1 MNILQLQDR
10 LKGLPEKNL
19 VNYVTQPTGEVP
31 IFLALSELQRRNEMK
46 KRFQANQAEKPS
58 IAEQIVAESKP
69 DPMQMGLGNMRVGQR
84 MMPGGQG
91 VGTPP
96 LAPEMDPRQM
106 AASGIAANP
115 QSAVGGSAMAKEGGI
130 VGYQTGGITGYSDEF
145 IKMLEEQAK
154 LNQGTGGPY
163 GGSIVGE
170 SSRFIPKTIVD
181 AQGNIV
187 PFAGSSQRIPILN
200 SFGQPTGKFRTAPF
214 NTDEY
219 DSGST
224 GRART
229 KQIGEYVPFGEGTF
243 AGDLSD
249 PDSPERTG
257 FFGFGGYEGE
267 QRQAKKQIEEEEKLY
282 GDAFMSKKEREAMN
296 FPTLEEQAQIK
307 SSAQQD
313 KNQSITS
320 GGQVG
325 NYDNGVYV
333 GPGKDPLSDGAFDIT
348 QKQTKKNIDDDDDTT
363 DPDKDDEEIKDKVTS
378 FRDNIE
384 EYVRK
389 AMLDLDQD
397 PTAARDK
404 YRKELELYG
413 IDPNFFE
420 DAKKQNINTS
430 LIEAG
435 LRIAGGTSANP
446 LENISKGAIPSI
458 EAFKKEQSRLSGA
471 QRLENLA
478 GLKAYQDKQKELRA
492 LAVALYGQDRTADAA
507 SAEAQANMVQF
518 AITKSQAEMDRLY
531 GKGQAGVY
539 FGTAEGSEKYKQLL
553 DHYYKKFL
561 FQQMYPGK
569 VYKSPGIYIP
579 YKGGQIDLTKP
590 ENLSQDVINYL
601 DTGKS
606 T

>member
-10 LKGLPEKNL
+10 LKGLPDQAL
-19 VNYVTQPTGEVP
+19 VNYVEQPMGEVP
-31 IFLALSELQRRNEMK
+31 IYLALGELQRRKEMK
-46 KRFQANQAEKPS
+46 ERFQASQADKPS
-58 IAEQIVAESKP
+58 VAEQLVAEAK
-69 DPMQMGLGNMRVGQR
+69 PMQMGLGAMAPQQ
-84 MMPGGQG
+84 MMPEGQG
-91 VGTPP
+91 VGAPQPTPQI
-96 LAPEMDPRQM
+96 DPRQM

-115 QSAVGGSAMAKEGGI
+115 QSAVGSPAMMKEGGI

-154 LNQGTGGPY
+154 QGVGTGPY
-163 GGSIVGE
+163 GGSIVGDN
-170 SSRFIPKTIVD
+170 SSFIPKNIVD

-187 PFAGSSQRIPILN
+187 DFAGSSQRIPILN
-200 SFGQPTGKFRTAPF
+200 NFGQPTGKFRTAPF
-214 NTDEY
+214 NTGQY
-219 DSGST
+219 DSGSNF
-224 GRART
+224 GAKT
-229 KQIGEYVPFGEGTF
+229 KEIGEYVPFGEGTF
-243 AGDLSD
+243 VGDLSD
-249 PDSPERTG
+249 PDSKERTG
-257 FFGFGGYEGE
+257 FLGLAGYEGK
-267 QRQAKKQIEEEEKLY
+267 QRQAEKQLREEEELY
-282 GDAFMSKKEREAMN
+282 GDAFMSKKEREAIN
-296 FPTLEEQAQIK
+296 FPTLEQQALIK

-325 NYDNGVYV
+325 DYKDGVYV
-333 GPGKDPLSDGAFDIT
+333 GKGKDPLSEGAFDIT
-348 QKQTKKNIDDDDDTT
+348 KKETKKNNTKKPPTKKEETT
-363 DPDKDDEEIKDKVTS
+363 DKITS
-378 FRDNIE
+378 FRNNIE
-384 EYVRK
+384 DYVQR

-458 EAFKKEQSRLSGA
+458 EAFKKEQSRLTGA

-539 FGTAEGSEKYKQLL
+539 FGTAEGSQKYKQLL

-561 FQQMYPGK
+561 FQQMSPGK
-569 VYKSPGIYIP
+569 VYDSPGIYIP
-579 YKGGQIDLTKP
+579 YKGGEIDLTNQN
-590 ENLSQDVINYL
+590 NLSKDVINYL
-601 DTGKS
+601 DTG